1 MLKLGSH
8 AQTVRVSSASVAA
21 LLAAADGLDK
31 LTSSCILCDSI
42 QDNMNRY
49 AYTFL
54 HLYANDAAF
63 KQAFQQSKGVCLK
76 DAALLL
82 RMAVSQ
88 LNAREQAD
96 FAADMEKLTDDSL
109 SRVAGELE
117 WFTLKFDYRNADKPW
132 GNSRDALERAVT
144 KLRGWCVGAEPGAKK

>member
-1 MLKLGSH
+1 
-8 AQTVRVSSASVAA
+8 
-21 LLAAADGLDK
+21 
-31 LTSSCILCDSI
+31 
-42 QDNMNRY
+42 MNRY

-63 KQAFQQSKGVCLK
+63 RQVFQQSKGVCLK

-82 RMAVSQ
+82 RMAANQ

-109 SRVAGELE
+109 SRVADELE